1 MEASRTRLWTS
12 RLLRSDCASTTV
24 YGPFILLTSLMIRTL
39 IVDDSSFMRT
49 TLSMM
54 LDGASGITV
63 VDTATNGEEGVEKAC
78 ELEPDVVTMDV
89 EMPKMDGITAARH
102 IMDRAPCPILMISS
116 LTEEGAET
124 TIEAMQAGAADFLS
138 KGQAGSALQIREVE
152 EELIEKVRAL
162 SESGSRLFD
171 GDLGMRV
178 SEGRS
183 SASTPNRSGDTR
195 LRTDSSLELVV
206 IGVSTGGPLALQNVL
221 PVLPAEFPVPVAVA
235 QHMPPQFTRSL
246 ADRLDDRSALGVR
259 EATDGMALEPGHA
272 VVAAGGRHLTFER
285 HGARPVVRTPDE
297 PTDTGHRPSV
307 NVMFKSACQE
317 YGGNVLALV
326 MTGMGKDGLRGA
338 RKIKNAGGT
347 IFAQDEASCVVYGMP
362 RVVVEAG
369 LADAVLPLEELA
381 EALSKAVGMPA
392 HS

>member
-1 MEASRTRLWTS
+1 
-12 RLLRSDCASTTV
+12 
-24 YGPFILLTSLMIRTL
+24 MIRTL

-63 VDTATNGEEGVEKAC
+63 MDTATNGQEGVEKAC

-89 EMPKMDGITAARH
+89 EMPKMDGITAVRH

-124 TIEAMQAGAADFLS
+124 TIEAMQAGAADFLP

-152 EELIEKVRAL
+152 GELIEKVRAL
-162 SESGSRLFD
+162 SQSGSRLFD
-171 GDLGMRV
+171 GELGTRGN
-178 SEGRS
+178 EGRS
-183 SASTPNRSGDTR
+183 SPEGEGSSSTPDRSSLGSDRSEDTGI
-195 LRTDSSLELVV
+195 RTDSSLELVV
-206 IGVSTGGPLALQNVL
+206 IGISTGGPLALQNVL
-221 PVLPAEFPVPVAVA
+221 PVLPAEFPVPVAIA

-246 ADRLDDRSALGVR
+246 ADRLDDRSALEVR
-259 EATDGMALEPGHA
+259 EAADELSLEPGRA
-272 VVAAGGRHLTFER
+272 VVAAGGRHLTFEGR
-285 HGARPVVRTPDE
+285 GARPVVRTPE
-297 PTDTGHRPSV
+297 QPTDTGHCPSV
-307 NVMFKSACQE
+307 NVMFESAYE
-317 YGGNVLALV
+317 IYGGSVLALV

-338 RKIKNAGGT
+338 RQIKEAGGT
-347 IFAQDEASCVVYGMP
+347 VFAQDKDSCVVYGMP

-381 EALSKAVGMPA
+381 DAVGKAVGAPA
-392 HS
+392 HL